1 MSIVHEKKEFGANDI
16 KAVVSEEL
24 FPLIQLKLMEP
35 AEGVNISTM
44 ATAITDEII
53 TGYGVDNKLESKKA
67 I

>member
-1 MSIVHEKKEFGANDI
+1 M
-16 KAVVSEEL
+16 AVTEGL
-24 FPLIQLKLMEP
+24 LPLIQLKLMGP
-35 AEGVNISTM
+35 AEGVKISTM